1 MKNNLSRNDLRKKRH
16 LRMKRKLRGTAAR
29 PRVSIFRSLNNI
41 FLQGIDDSSG
51 RTVCSAST
59 MMKEFK
65 DKNLPQSD
73 NIEAAKQLGSIF
85 AQKLKENNSEAVVFD
100 RSGYKY
106 HGKVKA
112 VVEALREASIKV

>member
-1 MKNNLSRNDLRKKRH
+1 
-16 LRMKRKLRGTAAR
+16 MKRKLRGTAAR

-41 FLQGIDDSSG
+41 FVQGVDDSSG

-65 DKNLPQSD
+65 DKS
-73 NIEAAKQLGSIF
+73 SSRS
-85 AQKLKENNSEAVVFD
+85 AQKLKENNLEAVIFD

-112 VVEALREASIKV
+112 VVEALREASIKL